1 LIVYTYCILVRML
14 WLYIFM
20 LIYLLV
26 YLVLTVYYL
35 VNCMQLSICLI
46 IAIFM
51 HNLITITMLHII
63 I

>member
-1 LIVYTYCILVRML
+1 
-14 WLYIFM
+14 M